1 MSVNKEDILI
11 LFNGPHLAYSPTTIQ
26 LYDELSK
33 KYTVTI
39 IAQNPDNYN
48 GQKLNNRNV
57 LYHRYYHV
65 KSRYFYLLLFK
76 LLVLFN
82 KEAKYFK
89 QNGLDYKDYF
99 FRFAFIKK
107 QLRRKA
113 YRRIIAIDIKNLFY
127 CSLLKLRVDFLS
139 LELCEHE
146 ELLPLADTGII
157 DCVIIQSPERYHYL
171 FKDHRFTTF
180 YVQNS
185 PNYRE
190 FKIGNNRKGLVY
202 AGGAYNVLGFYNC
215 LNYIKKYPDE
225 KLTVQG
231 AVLSEDKKRIHT
243 EYASL
248 LAEDRLVI
256 NNVYLDNDDV
266 VEYISKFEIGFC
278 FYNFDE
284 PSIQRNYFN
293 YVSAPSGKMFK
304 YLAAG
309 VPVVASNILG
319 FRFVEEFQCGILID
333 GLAEDDIRK
342 AISVIRGNYAFY
354 VENAIRAARHYSFDK
369 ALLPYLDYIEQPLPA

>member
-1 MSVNKEDILI
+1 MSVNKENILV

-33 KYTVTI
+33 KYNVTI
-39 IAQNPDNYN
+39 IAQDPDNYN
-48 GQKLNNRNV
+48 GQKLNDRNV

-65 KSRYFYLLLFK
+65 KSRYFYLMLFK

-82 KEAKYFK
+82 KDAKYFR

-99 FRFAFIKK
+99 FRFSFIKK
-107 QLRRKA
+107 ELTRKA

-127 CSLLKLRVDFLS
+127 CSLLKVKADFLS

-146 ELLPLADTGII
+146 ELLPLVDTSLIG
-157 DCVIIQSPERYHYL
+157 CVIIQSPERYQYL
-171 FKDHRFTTF
+171 FKNRRFTTF

-185 PNYRE
+185 PNYKE
-190 FKIGNNRKGLVY
+190 LIIDAGRKGLIY
-202 AGGAYNVLGFYNC
+202 AGGAYNVLGFYHC
-215 LNYIKKYPDE
+215 LNYIKKYADE

-231 AVLSEDKKRIHT
+231 ALLNEDKKKVQA
-243 EYASL
+243 EYAAL

-256 NNVYLDNDDV
+256 NSVYLDNDDV
-266 VEYISKFEIGFC
+266 VDYISKFEIGFC

-309 VPVVASNILG
+309 VPVVASDILG
-319 FRFVEEFQCGILID
+319 FRFVKEFQCGILID
-333 GLAEDDIRK
+333 SLAEDEIRK
-342 AISVIRGNYAFY
+342 AVSAIRDNYDFY
-354 VENAIRAARHYSFDK
+354 VENAVKAARHYSFDK
-369 ALLPYLDYIEQPLPA
+369 ALLPYLHYVEQSFPA